1 MSEKNDYLIIGKIIK
16 PFGVKGEVKVFP
28 ITDNAGRYE
37 ELEFVVLKNGDS
49 FDKVEVE
56 GLRYLNEYVLLKLK
70 NFDTRNH
77 VEELRGKYLYV
88 ARENAVKLDDSSYY
102 YYDLIGCSVRTLSGD
117 ILGDVYN
124 IQNTGSCDIYFVR
137 SQDEGKKELLVPA
150 ISQVIKKIDIA
161 EKEIIIEVID
171 GLF

>member
-1 MSEKNDYLIIGKIIK
+1 
-16 PFGVKGEVKVFP
+16 
-28 ITDNAGRYE
+28 
-37 ELEFVVLKNGDS
+37 
-49 FDKVEVE
+49 
-56 GLRYLNEYVLLKLK
+56 
-70 NFDTRNH
+70 
-77 VEELRGKYLYV
+77 
-88 ARENAVKLDDSSYY
+88 DDSSYY